1 MPPSSTALTYE
12 VIPYGLTQDG
22 GRRGRRQK
30 ERYRGHPSPNIF
42 VRGPELPLPD
52 TYSKEMKQNENK
64 LTLTDALFR
73 IIRHGNQPT
82 LGDTSAQQTEQL
94 KGTND

>member
-1 MPPSSTALTYE
+1 M
-12 VIPYGLTQDG
+12 IPYGLTQDG
-22 GRRGRRQK
+22 GRRGRGQK
-30 ERYRGHPSPNIF
+30 ERYREHPSLNIS

-64 LTLTDALFR
+64 LTLTNALFR
-73 IIRHGNQPT
+73 ITRHGNQPT
-82 LGDTSAQQTEQL
+82 LGDTAPEQTEQL

>member
-73 IIRHGNQPT
+73 ITRHGNQST